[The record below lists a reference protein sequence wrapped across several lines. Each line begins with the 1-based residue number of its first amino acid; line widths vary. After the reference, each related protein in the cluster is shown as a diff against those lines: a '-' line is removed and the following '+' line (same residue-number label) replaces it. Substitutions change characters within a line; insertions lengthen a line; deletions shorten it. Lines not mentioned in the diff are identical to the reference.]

1 MACEYRP
8 AQPAHHSRSKAQSK
22 VNEMT
27 KISNRLGKMLAF
39 LVAKT
44 GVDHSHCRKF
54 RNAILQITKMNSQK
68 TQPGN
73 DLTTWALTIS
83 QKSVRS
89 YVLVVNTDIF
99 SVTSH
104 IGDRTYPPGVLGA
117 SQHEPDPRGPP
128 HAVNGVDVANGT
140 TKTPSIDTLR
150 LSDRDKLPGLQ
161 ATYLK
166 DTQDY
171 EPLTLADLGP
181 DSFDLVP
188 SNDRGNQG
196 LSPSMLEQRCEMIFS
211 DFHLHVILQDYSA
224 LQRFTEFI
232 TANRPKSLPLLGYY
246 MSSMKAQAAMHLTNS
261 IIQDLKPVSYHGV
274 NLKFTERP
282 AEVAESKELH
292 DKIARAFHILA
303 RDDLSAY
310 VTYQWMNIV
319 ESSMKQ
325 RVTGLLPS
333 HLKE

>member
-1 MACEYRP
+1 M
-8 AQPAHHSRSKAQSK
+8 
-22 VNEMT
+22 
-27 KISNRLGKMLAF
+27 I
-39 LVAKT
+39 
-44 GVDHSHCRKF
+44 
-54 RNAILQITKMNSQK
+54 
-68 TQPGN
+68 
-73 DLTTWALTIS
+73 
-83 QKSVRS
+83 
-89 YVLVVNTDIF
+89 NTDVL

-104 IGDRTYPPGVLGA
+104 IEDRTYPPGVRGA
-117 SQHEPDPRGPP
+117 PQHEPYTRDPPQ
-128 HAVNGVDVANGT
+128 AANGVDVADST
-140 TKTPSIDTLR
+140 TNIPSIETIQ
-150 LSDRDKLPGLQ
+150 LSDKEKLPGLQ
-161 ATYLK
+161 ARFLK

-188 SNDRGNQG
+188 SNDSGKQG
-196 LSPSMLEQRCEMIFS
+196 LTPSMLEQRCEIIFS
-211 DFHLHVILQDYSA
+211 DFHLHVILQDYST

-232 TANRPKSLPLLGYY
+232 TAKRPKSLPLLRYY
-246 MSSMKAQAAMHLTNS
+246 MSSMKAQAAMQLTNS
-261 IIQDLKPVSYHGV
+261 IIQDLNPVSYHGV
-274 NLKFTERP
+274 DLKFTESP

-319 ESSMKQ
+319 DSSMKQ